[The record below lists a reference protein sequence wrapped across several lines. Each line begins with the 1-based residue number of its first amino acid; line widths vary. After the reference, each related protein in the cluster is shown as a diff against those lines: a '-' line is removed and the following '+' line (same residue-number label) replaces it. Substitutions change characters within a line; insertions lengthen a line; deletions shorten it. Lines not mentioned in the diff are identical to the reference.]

1 MWKHV
6 KFDSESGNG
15 LYLED
20 NLPFQNSLETE
31 ALNVPRSSS
40 TIGLPLLYQSK
51 QTSMKYLR
59 QNTFLWLLLL
69 FPFMI

>member
-40 TIGLPLLYQSK
+40 TIGLPLLHES
-51 QTSMKYLR
+51 
-59 QNTFLWLLLL
+59 
-69 FPFMI
+69 